1 MPKNTSHIVSNNTNA
16 SATASNRANK
26 QNLQNQH
33 LQSNAKSLPAFLH
46 RKFLRFDKSQPFI
59 SITAILAFLGI
70 GIGVMVLIVAMAI
83 MNGMS
88 KEFEKRLFVM
98 SYPLTL
104 HSLNRSGVP
113 NALLQSLESH
123 FPNLLFSPYI
133 SAQNVAKINGAMEAG
148 IVFGVDAKREAK
160 INPVFANAFLDN
172 ALLFDSFDLDSD
184 SLFSTQINKQNP
196 FEKNNSTKE
205 SKESIIPK
213 ITPALESFSQNRF
226 AIIIGDSLI
235 DSHFLNKGDKI
246 TVYFSR
252 LEPTGLVL
260 SPTMKRFSLF
270 GGFSSGISAYDT
282 AYMYANIEAIAAI
295 KNRPAGIYDGIH
307 IHSPKPMEDIAPLR
321 AFLESKEGLEI
332 SKIYGG
338 KYGIEGW
345 WQKNTNLFAAMDLE
359 KNVLFIVLMLIILMA
374 SLNIISSLLMVV
386 MNRRKEIA
394 LLLSLGASKQ
404 EIKKTFFYLG
414 ITIGFCGIIFGVIL
428 SGVALWVLDT
438 FPIISLPADVYGVSK
453 LPLHLSAFDF
463 IATLIGASIIVCLS
477 SFYPAKKASQIHAL
491 TVLRN
496 E

>member
-1 MPKNTSHIVSNNTNA
+1 MQDTNYANTKNIPNAHLSN
-16 SATASNRANK
+16 SSNI
-26 QNLQNQH
+26 
-33 LQSNAKSLPAFLH
+33 KSLPAFLH

-113 NALLQSLESH
+113 RELLNALESH
-123 FPNLLFSPYI
+123 FPNLSFSPYI
-133 SAQNVAKINGAMEAG
+133 SAQSVAKINGAMEAG
-148 IVFGVDAKREAK
+148 IVFGIEPQREAK
-160 INPVFANAFLDN
+160 INPVFAGAFLPREY
-172 ALLFDSFDLDSD
+172 
-184 SLFSTQINKQNP
+184 QNP
-196 FEKNNSTKE
+196 FENK
-205 SKESIIPK
+205 K
-213 ITPALESFSQNRF
+213 IDLQNISPALESFSQNRF
-226 AIIIGDSLI
+226 GIIIGNELV
-235 DSHFLNKGDKI
+235 DSHLLERDDKI
-246 TVYFSR
+246 TLYFTR

-270 GGFSSGISAYDT
+270 SGFSSGISAYDS
-282 AYMYANIEAIAAI
+282 AYMYANLQAIAAI
-295 KNRPAGIYDGIH
+295 KNRSTDIFDGIH
-307 IHSPKPMEDIAPLR
+307 IHSTKPMEDIVFLR
-321 AFLESKEGLEI
+321 KFLHSQIGLEI

-414 ITIGFCGIIFGVIL
+414 ISIGFCGIVFGVIL
-428 SGVALWVLDT
+428 SGIALWVLDT
-438 FPIISLPADVYGVSK
+438 FPIISLPSDVYGVSK
-453 LPLHLSAFDF
+453 LPLDLSVFDF
-463 IATLIGASIIVCLS
+463 IATLVGASIIVCLS
-477 SFYPAKKASQIHAL
+477 SFYPAKKASQIDAL

>member
-1 MPKNTSHIVSNNTNA
+1 
-16 SATASNRANK
+16 
-26 QNLQNQH
+26 
-33 LQSNAKSLPAFLH
+33 
-46 RKFLRFDKSQPFI
+46 
-59 SITAILAFLGI
+59 
-70 GIGVMVLIVAMAI
+70 
-83 MNGMS
+83 
-88 KEFEKRLFVM
+88 
-98 SYPLTL
+98 
-104 HSLNRSGVP
+104 
-113 NALLQSLESH
+113 
-123 FPNLLFSPYI
+123 
-133 SAQNVAKINGAMEAG
+133 
-148 IVFGVDAKREAK
+148 
-160 INPVFANAFLDN
+160 
-172 ALLFDSFDLDSD
+172 
-184 SLFSTQINKQNP
+184 
-196 FEKNNSTKE
+196 
-205 SKESIIPK
+205 
-213 ITPALESFSQNRF
+213 
-226 AIIIGDSLI
+226 
-235 DSHFLNKGDKI
+235 
-246 TVYFSR
+246 
-252 LEPTGLVL
+252 
-260 SPTMKRFSLF
+260 
-270 GGFSSGISAYDT
+270 
-282 AYMYANIEAIAAI
+282 
-295 KNRPAGIYDGIH
+295 
-307 IHSPKPMEDIAPLR
+307 MEDIAPLR

-332 SKIYGG
+332 SKVYGG

>member
-1 MPKNTSHIVSNNTNA
+1 MQNTNHTNIA
-16 SATASNRANK
+16 KPHLSNLTNI
-26 QNLQNQH
+26 
-33 LQSNAKSLPAFLH
+33 KSLPAFLH

-113 NALLQSLESH
+113 RELLNALESH
-123 FPNLLFSPYI
+123 FPNLSFSPYI
-133 SAQNVAKINGAMEAG
+133 SAQSVAKINGAMEAG
-148 IVFGVDAKREAK
+148 IVFGIEPQREAK
-160 INPVFANAFLDN
+160 INPVFAGAFLPRGY
-172 ALLFDSFDLDSD
+172 
-184 SLFSTQINKQNP
+184 QNP
-196 FEKNNSTKE
+196 FERQNLHSVLE
-205 SKESIIPK
+205 DIS
-213 ITPALESFSQNRF
+213 PALESFSQNRF
-226 AIIIGDSLI
+226 GIIVGNSLI
-235 DSHFLNKGDKI
+235 DSHFLESGDKI
-246 TVYFSR
+246 TLYFTR

-270 GGFSSGISAYDT
+270 GGFSSGISAYDS
-282 AYMYANIEAIAAI
+282 AYMYANLEAIAAI
-295 KNRPAGIYDGIH
+295 KNRSTDIFDGIH
-307 IHSPKPMEDIAPLR
+307 IHSAKPMEDIVDLR
-321 AFLESKEGLEI
+321 KFLDSQKGLEI

-414 ITIGFCGIIFGVIL
+414 ISIGFCGIIFGVVL
-428 SGVALWVLDT
+428 SGVVLWVLDT

-453 LPLHLSAFDF
+453 LPLDLSVFDF
-463 IATLIGASIIVCLS
+463 VATILGASVIVCLS
-477 SFYPAKKASQIHAL
+477 SFYPAKKASQIDAL